1 MQQVETVEQTEN
13 VEVAQDLAAPETEQ
27 RTKPRRPRGSRGG
40 ARHRQRREIRAAASG
55 KTLHNSTVSGARVNV
70 KDLVVFGDGD
80 TFKLICKAS
89 SAKEGWMK
97 STKAMEIAGVGVV
110 VQVTTQQG
118 DNVAEALQLIPGA
131 VIIPIEGNKENGRKI
146 VAQGSAEHN
155 EHLARVR
162 SEQLAGEHGG
172 LSLVRRPTPVNA
184 FKYDGTPESAGAIVA
199 WAQALLGN
207 GDTPITYTAEGLIV
221 STSNGDVPANVGDY
235 VMHNGFDFYPAP
247 EEVVAASYYL

>member
-40 ARHRQRREIRAAASG
+40 ARHRQRRENRAAASG

-97 STKAMEIAGVGVV
+97 STKAMEVAGVGVM

-131 VIIPIEGNKENGRKI
+131 VIIPIDGNKENGRKI

-162 SEQLAGEHGG
+162 SEQLAGAHGG
-172 LSLVRRPTPVNA
+172 LSLVRRPVPVNA
-184 FKYDGTPESAGAIVA
+184 FKYDGTPESAGAVIT
-199 WAQALLGN
+199 WAQALVGAACPIFYNADGLLMTQTNHGEVEVGAGSYVLYN
-207 GDTPITYTAEGLIV
+207 G
-221 STSNGDVPANVGDY
+221 S
-235 VMHNGFDFYPAP
+235 DFYPAT
-247 EEVVAASYYL
+247 EQVVAELYYL